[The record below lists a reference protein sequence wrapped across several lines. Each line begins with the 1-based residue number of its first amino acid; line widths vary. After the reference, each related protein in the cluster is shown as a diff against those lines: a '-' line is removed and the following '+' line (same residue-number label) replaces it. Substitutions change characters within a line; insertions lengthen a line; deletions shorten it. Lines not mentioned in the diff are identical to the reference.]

1 MQALSTAVKLDWSG
15 WVRGVVGAFV
25 SGGAGAIGGATGATM
40 LDPMT
45 FNLNTGLGVTMKLMG
60 VAFLISGIV
69 SLAKF
74 LQTSPV
80 PGAVPPPPL
89 T

>member
-1 MQALSTAVKLDWSG
+1 MQLLNTATKLDWAS
-15 WVRGVVGAFV
+15 WLRGLIGAFV

-45 FNLNTGLGVTMKLMG
+45 FNLNAGFGVTMKLMG
-60 VAFLISGIV
+60 VAFLVSGIV

-80 PGAVPPPPL
+80 PDAPKP
-89 T
+89 